1 MSLPT
6 HGSRLTKQRRDLLVF
21 VFAQLL
27 LCRGKSLTYVGLTPG
42 QLHRCKAISVG
53 LVNVC
58 TGLEKQGDA
67 CIVSL
72 QSSRTKGGC
81 PLFLRM
87 KSVVMF
93 FVARQVHIGPRIQE
107 DGDNRRVSVGS
118 CEDQSGLVVLF
129 IPMVDIRS
137 RLDQC
142 LRSRRLTFQSGHFQR
157 SVTRVF
163 PNGFFVHINPRLQ

>member
-6 HGSRLTKQRRDLLVF
+6 HGSRLTKQRHDLLVF

-27 LCRGKSLTYVGLTPG
+27 LCRGKSITPFDLSLG
-42 QLHRCKAISVG
+42 QLHRCKAICVG

-67 CIVSL
+67 CIVSI
-72 QSSRTKGGC
+72 SSSNRKGGC
-81 PLFLRM
+81 RHKVLR
-87 KSVVMF
+87 S
-93 FVARQVHIGPRIQE
+93 AQLCIAHQVHVCARIQE

-142 LRSRRLTFQSGHFQR
+142 LRSRRLTFQSGYFQR
-157 SVTRVF
+157 SVTRVS